1 MKTYALDFET
11 YYDRDCSIKK
21 LGPLGYFSH
30 HSFDAYMVS
39 VVGDD
44 GLEWVGHP
52 KDFDWQL
59 LEGQRVLSH
68 NASFDETLYLY
79 GVTQSWWP
87 EVKPAEW
94 HCTADMA
101 AACGLPR
108 SLKNSTAIAFDLEI
122 SKSTRD
128 NMSGKTWDGMS
139 EDFKREVEEYAI
151 KDSVLCL
158 RLWKAYESKWPQF
171 ERDISNLN
179 RRIVQRGIP
188 IDIDALRKGKETINE
203 LLFETEKVIPWADE
217 KPLLSRKAFDE
228 HCIQMGI
235 EPPASLAKTDVD
247 AQKWIRAHGHKYKWI
262 ESVTNWRRINAIKK
276 KLDSFEYATM
286 PDNRYY
292 GGIMYYGGHTGR
304 FSGSGGNLNLQN
316 LPRDEM
322 FGVNMRNLITAP
334 KGRKLVVVDLSQ
346 IEVRTLCWLSKD
358 EETMA
363 AIQASDDI
371 YEAFAIQFGLWSKDK
386 GVLKKED
393 PKLRHKVKALVLG
406 CFGAGTKVLT
416 QRGWVN
422 IVDVRDSDTVWDG
435 NQWVNHEGLLHQG
448 IQETVTAHGLEATP
462 DHEILTEHGWQ
473 EWSKVLQSEKDLK
486 SALSTATLPYSVT
499 NITEEVQ
506 ESQVGT
512 LLSNVV
518 AVGKGW
524 LTGIT
529 SNVVSLLLATCAL
542 RKIVVGQ
549 SCVNMDT
556 PKSFLIKNTGRDYST
571 GSAQYTTDAS
581 TLTIKD
587 TFGMAEEAYG
597 YTKSGSIIDQ
607 RSLDTLSPLK
617 GGINRIWNWIVSTM
631 TKVTNQITLDS
642 LLGKKTA
649 TTKDQSRTSKKGS
662 TILKQKS
669 YVYDLKN
676 CGPNNRFT
684 VLTDYG
690 PILVHNCG
698 YGAGPKRFSELYD
711 MPLEEAEEAVELYRD
726 RLHKVPRF
734 WDNLNLRIKGAMD
747 KRVLTL
753 KLPSGRT
760 MSYPNLQEIM
770 NKGRSSSYLCRI
782 NRNGQLRKMNLW
794 GGVLAENMSQALA
807 RDIFSHMMLE
817 IDKAGIDIIFHVHDE
832 VICECNEEKAE
843 ETLQTIIKIMSTP
856 PEWVPDIPLD
866 AEGEILTKY
875 QK

>member
-1 MKTYALDFET
+1 MTIYALDFET

-52 KDFDWQL
+52 KDFDWQI
-59 LEGQRVLSH
+59 LEGQTVLSH

-79 GVTQSWWP
+79 GVSKGWWP
-87 EVKPAEW
+87 KVEPAEW

-108 SLKNSTAIAFDLEI
+108 SLKNSTAVAFDLEI

-158 RLWKAYESKWPQF
+158 RLWKAYESKWSQF
-171 ERDISNLN
+171 ERDISVLN

-188 IDIDALRKGKETINE
+188 IDIDALREGKETINA
-203 LLFETEKVIPWADE
+203 LLFETEKAIPWGDE

-228 HCIQMGI
+228 ECIKMGI

-247 AQKWIRAHGHKYKWI
+247 AQRWIKANGHKYKWI
-262 ESVTNWRRINAIKK
+262 ESVTNWRRVNAIKK

-292 GGIMYYGGHTGR
+292 GGIMYFGGHTGR

-358 EETMA
+358 RETMD

-371 YEAFAIQFGLWSKDK
+371 YEAFAIQFGLWSKEQ

-393 PKLRHKVKALVLG
+393 AKLRHKVKALVLG
-406 CFGAGTKVLT
+406 C
-416 QRGWVN
+416 
-422 IVDVRDSDTVWDG
+422 
-435 NQWVNHEGLLHQG
+435 
-448 IQETVTAHGLEATP
+448 
-462 DHEILTEHGWQ
+462 
-473 EWSKVLQSEKDLK
+473 
-486 SALSTATLPYSVT
+486 
-499 NITEEVQ
+499 
-506 ESQVGT
+506 
-512 LLSNVV
+512 
-518 AVGKGW
+518 
-524 LTGIT
+524 
-529 SNVVSLLLATCAL
+529 
-542 RKIVVGQ
+542 
-549 SCVNMDT
+549 
-556 PKSFLIKNTGRDYST
+556 
-571 GSAQYTTDAS
+571 
-581 TLTIKD
+581 
-587 TFGMAEEAYG
+587 
-597 YTKSGSIIDQ
+597 
-607 RSLDTLSPLK
+607 
-617 GGINRIWNWIVSTM
+617 
-631 TKVTNQITLDS
+631 
-642 LLGKKTA
+642 
-649 TTKDQSRTSKKGS
+649 
-662 TILKQKS
+662 
-669 YVYDLKN
+669 
-676 CGPNNRFT
+676 
-684 VLTDYG
+684 
-690 PILVHNCG
+690 G
-698 YGAGPKRFSELYD
+698 YGAGAKRFAEMYD
-711 MPLEEAEEAVELYRD
+711 MPLKEAEEAVDLYRE

-734 WDNLNLRIKGAMD
+734 WNNLDHRIKGAMG
-747 KRVLTL
+747 KRVLKL

-760 MSYPNLQEIM
+760 LTYSKLEEIL
-770 NKGRSSSYLCRI
+770 NRGRSNYLCRI

-794 GGVLAENMSQALA
+794 GGVLAENCLSVDTLVLSEVRGWIPMQEVTSTDRLFDGVEFVSHGGYISKGTQDVIDCHGVICTPDHEFLAGSKWVRAETACTMPISEVSFPHTQSQRDRSVNDLLQDGSGHVVGGRLHNLTGRKSEVCDILNCGPRNRFAVKNGGGDILIAHNCSQALA

-832 VICECNEEKAE
+832 VICECDEDKAE
-843 ETLQTIIKIMSTP
+843 ETLQKITQIMSTP
-856 PEWVPDIPLD
+856 PEWIPDIPLD